1 MQELVDA
8 TGETSIAPP
17 TNQAN
22 NVCLQKKHV
31 LTTKE
36 NICRKHKTYC
46 LSVYI

>member
-22 NVCLQKKHV
+22 NVCLQKKH
-31 LTTKE
+31 TTK
-36 NICRKHKTYC
+36 NMYAGNTN
-46 LSVYI
+46 L